1 MTERVARN
9 HPLRL
14 SPSVLG
20 FLCGALLV
28 GVPYVKYTMD
38 LRYEIIATRNQL
50 ARLQMQSNELA
61 KPDLPVRVGLR
72 RALLASGLVLT
83 MQNASGS
90 DLPITATFGRPGA
103 APQTRELVL
112 PANGVKQIGENDG
125 WAFAAG
131 DSVVLSNPNFRPWK
145 NPSPSR

>member
-38 LRYEIIATRNQL
+38 LRSEIIATRNQ
-50 ARLQMQSNELA
+50 LA

-145 NPSPSR
+145 NPSLPSR

>member
-1 MTERVARN
+1 
-9 HPLRL
+9 
-14 SPSVLG
+14 
-20 FLCGALLV
+20 
-28 GVPYVKYTMD
+28 VKYTMD
-38 LRYEIIATRNQL
+38 LRSEIIATRNQL

-145 NPSPSR
+145 NPSLPSR